1 MCLAA
6 TTRCFL
12 RAPSLP
18 LQSIP
23 LVRAASEPVIRYG
36 FAGIELT
43 LDDYLNRQ
51 SVTTGLLSR
60 ALAGFDRK
68 ELVTIPPVPDVAA
81 WDALTRRGRF
91 GGRLRQL
98 QARRAIRV
106 VAISERAAGTQVLP
120 GTTGRFCTT
129 TSHFVRFFAL
139 DDSIPTS
146 A

>member
-1 MCLAA
+1 MFSAR
-6 TTRCFL
+6 TIT
-12 RAPSLP
+12 APK
-18 LQSIP
+18 QSIP

-51 SVTTGLLSR
+51 SVTGLVSR

-81 WDALTRRGRF
+81 WDALRRRGRF

-98 QARRAIRV
+98 QARRALSGLTAKVVV
-106 VAISERAAGTQVLP
+106 VA
-120 GTTGRFCTT
+120 
-129 TSHFVRFFAL
+129 H
-139 DDSIPTS
+139 
-146 A
+146 

>member
-1 MCLAA
+1 VCLAA

-68 ELVTIPPVPDVAA
+68 ELVQFRRCLM
-81 WDALTRRGRF
+81 WRRGTR
-91 GGRLRQL
+91 
-98 QARRAIRV
+98 
-106 VAISERAAGTQVLP
+106 
-120 GTTGRFCTT
+120 
-129 TSHFVRFFAL
+129 
-139 DDSIPTS
+139 
-146 A
+146 